1 MANAAYHPSQD
12 QLAEYALGA
21 LAPGMEMLVSSHLT
35 YCAECRE
42 KVERLEA
49 IGGVA
54 LSDSPLE
61 ELDSP
66 SLENVLDC
74 LDTEADVEVFESSKN
89 SKFPLSLQNLIGK
102 TEDEIDWS
110 FRLPG
115 MYEYEL
121 EGFEGEHVSLLKAKP
136 GSKMLSHTHEGE
148 EATLILAGEMAD
160 GDRVYRKGDVS
171 FADETS
177 DHKPHIIGN
186 ETCICLIVMS
196 GKLKFTGTMGRAL
209 NVLMR

>member
-1 MANAAYHPSQD
+1 MANAAYHPGHD
-12 QLAEYALGA
+12 VLAEYALGTS
-21 LAPGMEMLVSSHLT
+21 APGMELLVSSHLT
-35 YCAECRE
+35 FCAQCRTTVE
-42 KVERLEA
+42 KLEA
-49 IGGVA
+49 IGGAALTDVA
-54 LSDSPLE
+54 PEDLTA
-61 ELDSP
+61 P
-66 SLENVLDC
+66 SLESVLSC
-74 LDTEADVEVFESSKN
+74 LDEEPEAVAAQISNN
-89 SKFPLSLQNLIGK
+89 SKFPLSLQNVINRSE
-102 TEDEIDWS
+102 EDIEWS

-121 EGFEGEHVSLLKAKP
+121 DGFEGEQVSLLKAKP

-196 GKLKFTGTMGRAL
+196 GRLKFTGTMSRAL
-209 NVLMR
+209 NILMR

>member
-1 MANAAYHPSQD
+1 MGNAAYHPSQD

-21 LAPGMEMLVSSHLT
+21 LAPGMELLISSHLT
-35 YCAECRE
+35 FCAKCRTNVE
-42 KVERLEA
+42 KLELIGGATLSYGPREELEA
-49 IGGVA
+49 
-54 LSDSPLE
+54 
-61 ELDSP
+61 P

-74 LDTEADVEVFESSKN
+74 LDIDDSIAGFQPSHDST
-89 SKFPLSLQNLIGK
+89 FPFSLQNVLGK

-115 MYEYEL
+115 MYEYEF

-160 GDRVYRKGDVS
+160 GDRVFRKGDVS